1 MRPRAAPPPTL
12 PWCRRHRM
20 GAVGRALLVALF
32 AAVGAVSVAEPG
44 AIPDTTIAPGLAVL
58 ARLQQLSL
66 SQLEALYSM
75 LDDDG
80 SGDLTVHEMIVRSAR
95 PPIVLCTALTSVLRR
110 TCSTA
115 STTMRF

>member
-1 MRPRAAPPPTL
+1 
-12 PWCRRHRM
+12 M

-44 AIPDTTIAPGLAVL
+44 AIPDTTIVPGLAVL

-95 PPIVLCTALTSVLRR
+95 PPIVMRPSHRHGVARR

>member
-1 MRPRAAPPPTL
+1 MRVGRVLLIAFATVAVAAPEE
-12 PWCRRHRM
+12 
-20 GAVGRALLVALF
+20 
-32 AAVGAVSVAEPG
+32 S
-44 AIPDTTIAPGLAVL
+44 AISDGSRTIALVQLGVL

-95 PPIVLCTALTSVLRR
+95 PPAR
-110 TCSTA
+110 THAHGPST
-115 STTMRF
+115 RDIGG